1 MGLAALFR
9 IGKSGTHFDV
19 QLSSVE
25 AMHSAIEGKLVTLR
39 WVRGSKSGAARTNVL
54 ATPDGRAMWP
64 TADVIELTATLYRA
78 DAAGAFDDKEIKI
91 SLDEVVRAG
100 ATKTL
105 ATAKMDLA
113 KFADKSGAIT
123 RSDCDL
129 TLLDKDG
136 RKGRMKLKIA
146 TALEGEIP
154 RDTPEPEKVEK
165 KEAAHL
171 PDDRTG
177 KARGQ
182 TTGADS
188 RGRGKMSARERRAL
202 GLASDRC
209 IPCLLLPAHAP
220 WSQGVKCVLVHPDQ
234 LPRGTSSARRGR
246 CWGGGCAV

>member
-1 MGLAALFR
+1 MGLSALFR

-154 RDTPEPEKVEK
+154 RDTPEPEKVPGAQPEPARAHDRREK
-165 KEAAHL
+165 KDAAHL

-182 TTGADS
+182 TAGADS

-202 GLASDRC
+202 GVASDRC
-209 IPCLLLPAHAP
+209 IPCLLLPGQVHSGSLVFGRRVRPCAP
-220 WSQGVKCVLVHPDQ
+220 
-234 LPRGTSSARRGR
+234 
-246 CWGGGCAV
+246 